1 MSTLSDQEL
10 MVAGL
15 FTGAVLIVTLV
26 VSLLYYVI
34 TALGLGRMFQ
44 KAGEPAWKAWIP
56 VYNLYILF
64 KCCWNAKMFWI
75 WLAVDACGMII
86 NGLNSDHLI
95 LTLIAAIL
103 GIAAIVIM
111 ALNCGRAGAGGR
123 YRPGRG
129 RYSGR
134 GGQGTGAGSRRT
146 RGKRGEL
153 RLLCRGYR
161 CFHGGA
167 AGGKHACQYDRN
179 PPEPW
184 LYMGKL

>member
-44 KAGEPAWKAWIP
+44 KAGETAWKAWIP

-75 WLAVDACGMII
+75 WLAADACGMII

-103 GIAAIVIM
+103 GIVAIVIM
-111 ALNCGRAGAGGR
+111 ALNCGRVARA
-123 YRPGRG
+123 YGRG
-129 RYSGR
+129 T
-134 GGQGTGAGSRRT
+134 GTAVGLFFLPLIFDCILGF
-146 RGKRGEL
+146 GKSVYTAPAE
-153 RLLCRGYR
+153 
-161 CFHGGA
+161 
-167 AGGKHACQYDRN
+167 
-179 PPEPW
+179 E
-184 LYMGKL
+184 